1 MIPREVLGKVK
12 NIEIMTRRMVDDVFS
27 GEYHSIFKGLGM
39 EFSEVREYQEG
50 DDIRSIDWN
59 VTARQGAPFIKKFV
73 EERELTVMFMVD
85 SSGSGHFGSVD
96 RLKSEFAAE
105 VCAVLAFSAIKNN
118 DRVGLLITTDQVE
131 KAVLPK
137 KGRKHV
143 MRVIREVLFHQPQN
157 RGTDITAGIEHLM
170 NALNRKAVIFLIS
183 DFLDE
188 GYEKALRTAARRHD
202 IIAVRVVD
210 PREQELPDAGLVRME
225 DPESGRVEVVDLS
238 SRAVRENFAAAVRK
252 RTEEQD
258 KIFRSAGVDRID
270 LKVGESYIDP
280 LMGFFRM
287 RAKKIR

>member
-12 NIEIMTRRMVDDVFS
+12 KIEIMTRRMVDDVFS

-143 MRVIREVLFHQPQN
+143 MRVIREVLFHEPEN
-157 RGTDITAGIEHLM
+157 RGTDIAAGIEHLM
-170 NALNRKAVIFLIS
+170 NALNRKSVIFLIS

-188 GYEKALRTAARRHD
+188 GYEKALRTASRRHD

-225 DPESGRVEVVDLS
+225 DPETGHVEVVDLS
-238 SRAVRENFAAAVRK
+238 SCMVRERFAEAVQK

-270 LKVGESYIDP
+270 LRVGESYIDP

>member
-157 RGTDITAGIEHLM
+157 RGTDIAAGIEHLM

-225 DPESGRVEVVDLS
+225 DPETGHVEVVDLS
-238 SRAVRENFAAAVRK
+238 SRVVRENFAAAVKK

-270 LKVGESYIDP
+270 LRVGESYIEP